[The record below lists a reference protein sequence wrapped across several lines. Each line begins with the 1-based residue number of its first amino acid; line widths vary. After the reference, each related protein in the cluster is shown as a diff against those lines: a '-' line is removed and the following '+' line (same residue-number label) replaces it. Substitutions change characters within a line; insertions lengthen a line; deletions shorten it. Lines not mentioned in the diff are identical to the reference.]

1 MIDSVIFEEFLLKM
15 GTHIR
20 CIYGFYNHTLSL
32 SVTYFEQ
39 KPSQLWQNPVK
50 IVKNQHSCIRK
61 NRNSVTALEEKMLLS
76 NTEISKD
83 IPQHL
88 VCGDLSDDAAEVVD
102 CFADVLGGEVGRE
115 AGGEAFADAEE
126 GSAGIA

>member
-1 MIDSVIFEEFLLKM
+1 M

-50 IVKNQHSCIRK
+50 IVKKQHSCIIK
-61 NRNSVTALEEKMLLS
+61 NRKSVTALEEKILL
-76 NTEISKD
+76 TDAVIS
-83 IPQHL
+83 
-88 VCGDLSDDAAEVVD
+88 
-102 CFADVLGGEVGRE
+102 
-115 AGGEAFADAEE
+115 
-126 GSAGIA
+126 